1 MTGRVAR
8 VLRSNRIDSA
18 TNAATGVLKLAGP
31 PSGLVQ
37 RRVKAFLIDLVVFA
51 SLIVAIGIGGSIYAP
66 LLTAIFTPF
75 LPFLIVPLTML
86 YFAAAQGGR
95 RGASPGMRFYGLS
108 LRQRTGGAPG
118 YQAALFRS
126 VAFYLT
132 ITLLTPL
139 VLLVLFFT
147 RGKRALHD
155 VFIGT
160 VIIDSSN

>member
-1 MTGRVAR
+1 MTGRMAR
-8 VLRSNRIDSA
+8 LLRSNSVDSA
-18 TNAATGVLKLAGP
+18 ATAATGLLNLAGP

-37 RRVKAFLIDLVVFA
+37 WRAKAFFIDLVVFA
-51 SLIVAIGIGGSIYAP
+51 GLIVTIGIGASIYAP
-66 LLTAIFTPF
+66 FLAAIFTPF

-95 RGASPGMRFYGLS
+95 RGASPGMRFYGLT

-160 VIIDSSN
+160 VIIDTSN